1 MNLIISGRQTG
12 KTKKLI
18 EACSN
23 DRYSLIVCPTRAMCE
38 CTFHMAKEM
47 GMYIP
52 MPITFGEFANRQFC
66 GKHIENFYFDELQM
80 SLEMIA
86 GGVNIKDITLDEDR
100 VKIAHV

>member
-52 MPITFGEFANRQFC
+52 MPIT
-66 GKHIENFYFDELQM
+66 
-80 SLEMIA
+80 S
-86 GGVNIKDITLDEDR
+86 
-100 VKIAHV
+100 